1 MKEETEE
8 EFYRGL
14 TREFKKRNDDCIAK
28 QHLLYP
34 NWERDWENSLFDS
47 FPPSDS
53 LYTSTKEQ
61 GEREKLGKIIVS
73 LFSVFSV
80 RHIRRGQYGERE
92 KLGKIIVSLLS
103 IFPVHRITSK
113 KIFHKVWSKVFEVEE
128 SESVISFSK
137 LLTWF
142 SQ

>member
-1 MKEETEE
+1 MKEEIEE

-28 QHLLYP
+28 QRLLYP
-34 NWERDWENSLFDS
+34 NWERDRENSLFHS

-61 GEREKLGKIIVS
+61 GDRERNWGKSFFHCFQSFLSVICYQFLEIVD
-73 LFSVFSV
+73 LIFSV
-80 RHIRRGQYGERE
+80 RKGYFN
-92 KLGKIIVSLLS
+92 KITN
-103 IFPVHRITSK
+103 FD
-113 KIFHKVWSKVFEVEE
+113 KVWSKVVGVEE
-128 SESVISFSK
+128 FESVISLSK